1 MYLKDGRPHKISDTV
16 LNTKHWSSNKL
27 ITYTY
32 WSVSGCFP
40 AYCIHTQ
47 IWVTVV
53 SYGPSDFQENVCDLQ

>member
-1 MYLKDGRPHKISDTV
+1 MYLKDGRPHKISDTI

-32 WSVSGCFP
+32 WSVSGCFL

-47 IWVTVV
+47 M
-53 SYGPSDFQENVCDLQ
+53 